1 MQEVLSEIGAWRERG
16 DRIALATVIDVQRS
30 APRPPGAKMA
40 VNSAGEIAGSVSGGC
55 VEGAV
60 AEIADGILRGDP
72 PQLVHFGIADS
83 DAWDVGLPCGGE
95 IDVWVQAYEPSRFE
109 ELARSGGRAA
119 EVTVLEGAVPGAKL
133 VVFADGATTGSLGS
147 PELDDEAARVGTEL
161 LWAETSE
168 RRNGLF
174 VDVIGPP
181 PRLLVFGAVDIA
193 ASLCRLARAA
203 GWRPY
208 VIDPRA
214 RFATPDRFPDAE
226 EVIAA
231 WPEEAVAHLG
241 GVDPATSI
249 VVLTHDPKLDDA
261 ALMLALSSPARFIG
275 AMGSRRAQAKR
286 RERLLELGIGVG
298 VCNARVLIAELGTGM
313 SVFPTPG
320 HAAAW
325 ARLTSRTLQSGNSAR
340 PGRTGKGNPYLR
352 GALGQCVMA
361 AARTDTRLGEQYR
374 RIARRRGKQ
383 KAIVAVS
390 RVICEIACILISDP
404 GARFT
409 DLGAD
414 YYNRGDSRRQTRSR
428 IRELERLNPGMKV
441 TLTPV
446 QQAA

>member
-1 MQEVLSEIGAWRERG
+1 MKEVQSEIEAWKARG

-40 VNSAGEIAGSVSGGC
+40 VNEHGEIAGSVSGGC

-95 IDVWVQAYEPSRFE
+95 IDVWVQAYDPGPTNPRFE
-109 ELARSGGRAA
+109 EIARADGRAA
-119 EVTVLEGAVPGAKL
+119 EVTVLEGASPGAKL
-133 VVFADGATTGSLGS
+133 LVEADGGRSGSLGA
-147 PELDDEAARVGTEL
+147 PELDDDAARAAIDQ

-168 RRNGLF
+168 RRDGLF
-174 VDVIGPP
+174 IDVVNPA

-193 ASLCRLARAA
+193 AALCSLARAA

-214 RFATPDRFPDAE
+214 RFATRERFPDAE

-231 WPEEAVAHLG
+231 WPEEAVAQLG

-261 ALMLALSSPARFIG
+261 ALLLALGSPARFIG

-286 RERLLELGIGVG
+286 RERLLELGLGEEELVRISSPVG
-298 VCNARVLIAELGTGM
+298 LDLGGISREETALSILAEI
-313 SVFPTPG
+313 V
-320 HAAAW
+320 
-325 ARLTSRTLQSGNSAR
+325 
-340 PGRTGKGNPYLR
+340 
-352 GALGQCVMA
+352 
-361 AARTDTRLGEQYR
+361 AARHGRDGGRLAERKG
-374 RIARRRGKQ
+374 RIHEVPA
-383 KAIVAVS
+383 
-390 RVICEIACILISDP
+390 
-404 GARFT
+404 
-409 DLGAD
+409 
-414 YYNRGDSRRQTRSR
+414 
-428 IRELERLNPGMKV
+428 
-441 TLTPV
+441 
-446 QQAA
+446 